1 MARDIEHIAAW
12 FVKVYENNT
21 AGLIDCWQKVL
32 LITRENTQEG
42 FQLSQGEHY
51 KLPLP
56 ASLNTSSLAP
66 HCFVHHSSCP
76 ILLNGMDSRAT
87 AELTC
92 VLVNSLVCNFSAA
105 LSPNNVVQR
114 VIAET
119 STKEFSGHVVVL
131 GASNARNLVPYL
143 AARGFSVTD
152 LTIPSWVASESNI
165 ESLISKLK
173 TTTIPPGAAIVIDLL
188 SNSTY
193 RYEQFDGTL
202 ALPYKEGG
210 VLSPSRG
217 YNGMLRLKFQA
228 DFGAATANTPL
239 MSKCGKN
246 NLPPPMPRY
255 LTRGCCGNPGHSTN
269 ITGDEYAFNLLNKIT
284 NLRGIQKSELL
295 KMGVKNFWLL
305 DGVAALTGF
314 EPKQNKPGPKECAA
328 AAKKFMA
335 ADHVHFNRFGYE
347 NIVQVVFVTIR
358 GLFNGTLTKSEQTVA
373 AASAAG
379 FTPKKPT
386 YFWRGFFS
394 PIGVPGL
401 PQKNNTH
408 GKSSRHHPYARR

>member
-1 MARDIEHIAAW
+1 
-12 FVKVYENNT
+12 
-21 AGLIDCWQKVL
+21 
-32 LITRENTQEG
+32 
-42 FQLSQGEHY
+42 
-51 KLPLP
+51 
-56 ASLNTSSLAP
+56 
-66 HCFVHHSSCP
+66 
-76 ILLNGMDSRAT
+76 MDSRAT

-105 LSPNNVVQR
+105 LSPNSVVQR

-143 AARGFSVTD
+143 AGRGFSVTD
-152 LTIPSWVASESNI
+152 LTIPGWVASESNI

-210 VLSPSRG
+210 SYHLPGDITVCSDSNFKRILGQLQPILLSCQ
-217 YNGMLRLKFQA
+217 NVVKIIL
-228 DFGAATANTPL
+228 
-239 MSKCGKN
+239 
-246 NLPPPMPRY
+246 PPMPRY
-255 LTRGCCGNPGHSTN
+255 LTGGCCGNPSHSTN
-269 ITGDEYAFNLLNKIT
+269 ITGDDFAFNLLNKIT

-305 DGVAALTGF
+305 DGVAALIGF
-314 EPKQNKPGPKECAA
+314 EPKQNKPGAKECAA

-335 ADHVHFNRFGYE
+335 ADHVHFNRYGYE

-358 GLFNGTLTKSEQTVA
+358 GLFNGSLAKSEQTVA
-373 AASAAG
+373 AG
-379 FTPKKPT
+379 FIPKKPT
-386 YFWRGFFS
+386 YFWRGFVS
-394 PIGVPGL
+394 PVGVPGL
-401 PQKNNTH
+401 PQKNTSH